1 MLYKV
6 CCILLVANEQ
16 TILQVA
22 FYVVSCFQKTV
33 KFLQY
38 LVYIIKN
45 LILSENQ
52 NCAYFMPN
60 QSTYLYYIE
69 G

>member
-52 NCAYFMPN
+52 KCAYFMPN